1 MKIVCLTRHDELGAS
16 SRIRFLQYFQKL
28 SELAPELSISFQ
40 GLLDADYLRRKYSG
54 RPTVSAALRCY
65 ITRMA
70 SGALW
75 AQPDVWWIEK
85 ELWPWA
91 PAWLELILLSRRP
104 YVLDLDDAIF
114 HNYDMHQLGVMRML
128 YGRKIDQ
135 LMFGASLVTAG
146 NEYLAQRARRA
157 GAGWVEVLPTV
168 IDLDRYTEPK
178 PKRSRPDG
186 ATVEPTVIGWIGSP
200 ATRHYLRQLAEP
212 LQQLARELRIELLV
226 IGGGELKMPG
236 VVVQSVPWSPD
247 TEAQSIAQCDIG
259 VMPLSDSPWEQGK
272 CGYKLLQYMACGLP
286 VVASPVGVNT
296 QIVTEGVN
304 GFLAANVAE
313 WSSALGS
320 LVRDPCM
327 RARFGAAGR
336 AKVEGEYS
344 VQANVPRVARWLRE
358 VCSTATPARQ
368 LTNIKKRPPAAM

>member
-16 SRIRFLQYFQKL
+16 SRIRFLQYFQRL
-28 SELAPELSISFQ
+28 SEFAPEISISFQ

-54 RPTVSAALRCY
+54 RPTLGATLRCY
-65 ITRMA
+65 IKRMA

-114 HNYDMHQLGVMRML
+114 HNYDMHRFGLMRML
-128 YGRKIDQ
+128 YARKIDQ
-135 LMFGASLVTAG
+135 LMSGARLVTAG
-146 NEYLAQRARRA
+146 NEYLARRAQRA

-168 IDLDRYTEPK
+168 IDLDRYAK
-178 PKRSRPDG
+178 PKGFRPYR

-200 ATRHYLRQLAEP
+200 ATLHYLLQLAEP
-212 LQQLARELRIELLV
+212 LQQLAGEVRIKLLV
-226 IGGGELKMPG
+226 IGGGDLKMPG
-236 VVVQSVPWSPD
+236 VVVQSVPWSSD
-247 TEAQSIAQCDIG
+247 TEAESIAQCDIG
-259 VMPLSDSPWEQGK
+259 VMPLRDSPWEQGK

-296 QIVTEGVN
+296 QIVREGGN
-304 GFLAANVAE
+304 GFLAASAAE
-313 WSSALGS
+313 WHSALGR
-320 LVRDPCM
+320 LARDPCL
-327 RARFGAAGR
+327 RASLGAAGR
-336 AKVEGEYS
+336 AKVEREYS
-344 VQANVPRVARWLRE
+344 VQANAPRVARWLRE
-358 VCSTATPARQ
+358 VFSTAAD
-368 LTNIKKRPPAAM
+368 KY